1 LAEARQA
8 RHDKDESGHEE
19 EEEVTVFDDKIPVD
33 VDIDMLGKDAVW
45 QEEEL
50 EFKDVEELGE
60 DEVK

>member
-1 LAEARQA
+1 M
-8 RHDKDESGHEE
+8 
-19 EEEVTVFDDKIPVD
+19 TVFDDKIPVD

-50 EFKDVEELGE
+50 EFKDVEEPGE